1 MIRYSGAPAAPS
13 LLLLSALVLPGA
25 GGLHAQEAPR
35 TVQPGAPGEPARV
48 LTADELA
55 RAEHPPH
62 TAADVSF
69 MQGMILHHGQALVM
83 TELAKTRTANR
94 DIQLLAQRIEL
105 SQDDEIRLMERWLT
119 ERGEPLQAAGDPHA
133 MHGAA
138 AAASEHD
145 AHQAA
150 GHAGHQAAAAQQPA
164 PPTASGHEGHAA
176 AAAAGGGQAVPMHGM
191 LTQEELDRL
200 AAASGP
206 EFDRLF
212 LQFMIR
218 HHEGAVTMVNELFA
232 SPASGQEGEI
242 FQFASHVEADQ
253 NIEIRRMM
261 GMLATMR

>member
-1 MIRYSGAPAAPS
+1 MIRPSGATAAPS
-13 LLLLSALVLPGA
+13 LLLLSALLLPGA
-25 GGLHAQEAPR
+25 ASAQEAPR

-83 TELAKTRTANR
+83 TELAKTRTTNR

-138 AAASEHD
+138 AAASEHA

-150 GHAGHQAAAAQQPA
+150 GQAGHQAAAAQQPA
-164 PPTASGHEGHAA
+164 PQTASGHEGHAA
-176 AAAAGGGQAVPMHGM
+176 AAAGGAHTVPMHGM

-212 LQFMIR
+212 LQYMIR

>member
-1 MIRYSGAPAAPS
+1 MSTIRHNRALAAPS
-13 LLLLSALVLPGA
+13 LLLLAALVPPG
-25 GGLHAQEAPR
+25 GVEAQEAPR
-35 TVQPGAPGEPARV
+35 TVQPGAPGEAARV
-48 LTADELA
+48 LTPEELA

-83 TELAKTRTANR
+83 TELAKTRTTNR

-119 ERGEPLQAAGDPHA
+119 ERGEPLQAAGGPHA

-138 AAASEHD
+138 AGTSEHA

-150 GHAGHQAAAAQQPA
+150 GHAGQQAAPPQA
-164 PPTASGHEGHAA
+164 PGHEGHAA
-176 AAAAGGGQAVPMHGM
+176 DSQAAGAAHSVPMHGM

-212 LQFMIR
+212 LQSMIR

-232 SPASGQEGEI
+232 SPGSGQEGEI

>member
-1 MIRYSGAPAAPS
+1 MIRHSGAKAAPS
-13 LLLLSALVLPGA
+13 LLLLSALLLPGA
-25 GGLHAQEAPR
+25 ASAQDTPR
-35 TVQPGAPGEPARV
+35 TIQPGAPGEPARV
-48 LTADELA
+48 LTPEELA

-69 MQGMILHHGQALVM
+69 MQGMILHHAQALVM
-83 TELAKTRTANR
+83 TELAKTRTTNR

-105 SQDDEIRLMERWLT
+105 SQDDEIRLMQRWLT
-119 ERGEPLQAAGDPHA
+119 ERGEPLEAEGDAHA

-138 AAASEHD
+138 ASSEHA

-150 GHAGHQAAAAQQPA
+150 GHAGHQPAALQAA
-164 PPTASGHEGHAA
+164 GHEGHGAA
-176 AAAAGGGQAVPMHGM
+176 AATVPMHGM
-191 LTQEELDRL
+191 LSREQLDRL
-200 AAASGP
+200 AAASGR

-212 LQFMIR
+212 LEYMIQ
-218 HHEGAVTMVNELFA
+218 HHEGAVTMVNDLFA

-253 NIEIRRMM
+253 NIEIRRMQ